1 MSDQWESKPFAD
13 AIGADALFCDG
24 DWIESKDQDPNG
36 KVRLVQLA
44 DILDGEFK
52 QKSERFMTHEKS
64 DELRTTLLKE
74 GDLLIA
80 RMPDPIG
87 RACIFPG
94 SDQDSVT
101 VVDVA
106 IARPTRCDPKW
117 LMYYLNS
124 HSIRA
129 AIEERATGST
139 RKRISRSALSEMILQ
154 VPPLPEQ
161 KKIAEILSGIDRCIA
176 QVKLRI
182 EKQNLI
188 NESLLSDIEDLRSDK
203 IARHEATIGDI
214 ASKVGSGI
222 TPRGGSDTYRSE
234 GITFI
239 RSQNVLKM
247 RLSLGDAVKIP
258 QHIHASMSGTR
269 VQPND
274 VLLNITGASIG
285 RSAVVPDGIGEA
297 NVNQHVCI
305 IRTKETCDPLFLC
318 GWLNSESGQIAINSS
333 QAGGNRQ
340 GLNFEQIRA
349 MSIPL
354 PPVHQ
359 QKQISVALQA
369 SNSLIQLMQGKLDW
383 LLNTK
388 TALSSDLLSGRK
400 RVSI

>member
-1 MSDQWESKPFAD
+1 MSRDGIIKATFGELLNSREERLPNDGTHPLYSLTIKDGVTPKTERYEREFLVTNKESK
-13 AIGADALFCDG
+13 
-24 DWIESKDQDPNG
+24 KY
-36 KVRLVQLA
+36 KV
-44 DILDGEFK
+44 I
-52 QKSERFMTHEKS
+52 
-64 DELRTTLLKE
+64 RT
-74 GDLLIA
+74 GDLVFNPSNL
-80 RMPDPIG
+80 RWG
-87 RACIFPG
+87 
-94 SDQDSVT
+94 
-101 VVDVA
+101 A
-106 IARPTRCDPKW
+106 IATSLIQFPVLASPIYEVFYPKDDQVLDPYFLGALASSPI
-117 LMYYLNS
+117 LMAKYLALVEGTLVE
-124 HSIRA
+124 RTA
-129 AIEERATGST
+129 LKKDDFLEIEIE
-139 RKRISRSALSEMILQ
+139 I
-154 VPPLPEQ
+154 PPLPEQ
-161 KKIAEILSGIDRCIA
+161 KKIAEILSGIDRCIT
-176 QVKLRI
+176 KLKRRI
-182 EKQNLI
+182 QKQNLI
-188 NESLLSDIEDLRSDK
+188 NESILSGMEDLRGNK

-214 ASKVGSGI
+214 ATKVGSGI
-222 TPRGGSDTYRSE
+222 TPRGGSDTYESE
-234 GITFI
+234 GVTFI

-285 RSAVVPDGIGEA
+285 RSAVVPDGTGEA

-354 PPVHQ
+354 PPIHL

-383 LLNTK
+383 FLNTK
-388 TALSSDLLSGRK
+388 NALSSDLLSGRK